1 MQVVKFIPLAAN
13 TNRSLTLLYIL
24 MLMACWYRHKGT
36 CAQNCMILRMYW
48 LSDPR
53 LASLQGS
60 PWGPEWPSLYQNFL
74 YSVTWK
80 EWRRSFEYTP
90 LALLLFGKQ
99 YVLAFLYALFRLKS
113 VFLYVEKKIYTD
125 TWVHCTVYPKQVW
138 RKRATCMSS
147 GGVVKVSAGEVGW
160 SGSG

>member
-1 MQVVKFIPLAAN
+1 MKVVKFIHLPAN

-99 YVLAFLYALFRLKS
+99 YVVAFLYALFRLKS
-113 VFLYVEKKIYTD
+113 VFLYVEKKKNIRVLGFIAQSTQNRCEENGRR
-125 TWVHCTVYPKQVW
+125 VG
-138 RKRATCMSS
+138 A
-147 GGVVKVSAGEVGW
+147 AVGW
-160 SGSG
+160 WRCLLEK